1 MYRTLQGCFC
11 IFSILQ
17 SHTGKNDRDSH
28 QPRKLQSRS
37 QTFPRIVINSTPVS
51 GDQESPQVVKRRGQS
66 LSEFDVNE
74 LYVEPHKS
82 QFTATG
88 KSRSNDSSNTHTK
101 PSPSGGL
108 NGCRSSHVRTTPSS
122 TSKGS
127 PELHSDVTTP
137 SSGWSRSHRPP
148 PAATPG
154 NNKESPLYR
163 RWSGSKKDVKP
174 RGQTSK
180 GNSSSP
186 RNRSLSTSRMKTSAS
201 FSVSS
206 ELSLRHY
213 TAAKGWDDT
222 KVRETAGEPVKVRHP
237 SKKTSLHVLD
247 RLAKLTQ
254 RSPSECR
261 ESLYIVHSQYKPL
274 VCCGTLI

>member
-1 MYRTLQGCFC
+1 M
-11 IFSILQ
+11 
-17 SHTGKNDRDSH
+17 
-28 QPRKLQSRS
+28 
-37 QTFPRIVINSTPVS
+37 
-51 GDQESPQVVKRRGQS
+51 VKRRGQS
-66 LSEFDVNE
+66 LSEFDMDE

-88 KSRSNDSSNTHTK
+88 KSRSNDSSSIHTK
-101 PSPSGGL
+101 TSPSGGLNGSGNSHIKSSPNGGLNGSGNSHIKSSPNGGL

-127 PELHSDVTTP
+127 PELHSNVTTP
-137 SSGWSRSHRPP
+137 SSGRSGSHRPP

-186 RNRSLSTSRMKTSAS
+186 RNRSLST
-201 FSVSS
+201 
-206 ELSLRHY
+206 
-213 TAAKGWDDT
+213 
-222 KVRETAGEPVKVRHP
+222 
-237 SKKTSLHVLD
+237 
-247 RLAKLTQ
+247 
-254 RSPSECR
+254 
-261 ESLYIVHSQYKPL
+261 
-274 VCCGTLI
+274 

>member
-1 MYRTLQGCFC
+1 M
-11 IFSILQ
+11 
-17 SHTGKNDRDSH
+17 D
-28 QPRKLQSRS
+28 
-37 QTFPRIVINSTPVS
+37 
-51 GDQESPQVVKRRGQS
+51 
-66 LSEFDVNE
+66 E

-88 KSRSNDSSNTHTK
+88 KSRSNDSSNMHTK
-101 PSPSGGL
+101 TSPSGGL

-127 PELHSDVTTP
+127 PELHSNVTTP
-137 SSGWSRSHRPP
+137 SSGRSGSHRPP

-163 RWSGSKKDVKP
+163 RWSRSKKKDVKP

-186 RNRSLSTSRMKTSAS
+186 RNRSVSTSRMKTSAS

-206 ELSLRHY
+206 ELSLHHY
-213 TAAKGWDDT
+213 TAANGWDDT
-222 KVRETAGEPVKVRHP
+222 KVRETVGEPVSVV
-237 SKKTSLHVLD
+237 SFCT
-247 RLAKLTQ
+247 
-254 RSPSECR
+254 
-261 ESLYIVHSQYKPL
+261 
-274 VCCGTLI
+274 